1 MKKFLLGTV
10 GLLALGMAAP
20 ASAADMAVKAP
31 PPAPLP
37 VIYNWTGFYI
47 GANGGWGQSNSC
59 LNFDGFGFFDRV
71 DGCRS
76 RSGGVIGGQIGY
88 RWQASQW
95 VFGLEAQGD
104 WADLSHTRPSPF
116 FDPFAGSPGFISTR
130 TKTDG
135 IGLFTGQIG
144 YAWNAALFYV
154 KGGAAVTSNRFSILE
169 TISGRELAS
178 ASATRW
184 GGTVG
189 VGFEYGF
196 TPNWSFG
203 VEYNHLWMGD
213 ANNSFTGL
221 SHPLPACYQQPDH
234 PRRGYGHRAHQLSLR
249 RPGRREVLISRY
261 FDFSSKPGRQK
272 CRPFLLEV
280 TCLKNRQARTS
291 RTTKPYL
298 VSRRTLMILTAKA
311 VIGPRA

>member
-20 ASAADMAVKAP
+20 ASAADMAVKAR
-31 PPAPLP
+31 PPAP
-37 VIYNWTGFYI
+37 VIAPIYDWTGFYI

-59 LNFDGFGFFDRV
+59 LNFDGFGLFDVV

-88 RWQASQW
+88 RWQANQW

-104 WADLSHTRPSPF
+104 WADLSSQRISLINPLF
-116 FDPFAGSPGFISTR
+116 STR

-144 YAWNAALFYV
+144 YAWNQALFYV
-154 KGGAAVTSNRFSILE
+154 KGGAAVTSNRFSVLE
-169 TISGRELAS
+169 NVFGTELAA
-178 ASATRW
+178 ASSTRW

-203 VEYNHLWMGD
+203 VEYNHLFMGD
-213 ANNSFTGL
+213 ANNSFTG
-221 SHPLPACYQQPDH
+221 PAVPAAFVNNRITQDVDMVTARINY
-234 PRRGYGHRAHQLSLR
+234 RFGGYGA
-249 RPGRREVLISRY
+249 PIAARY
-261 FDFSSKPGRQK
+261 
-272 CRPFLLEV
+272 
-280 TCLKNRQARTS
+280 
-291 RTTKPYL
+291 
-298 VSRRTLMILTAKA
+298 
-311 VIGPRA
+311 